1 MSIIH
6 ARSNIGR
13 TEKHEKVKPLAIALR
28 TKGSNFSYR
37 RILECQEQFKNLHRV
52 RSVKMAIG
60 HSFDSERRA
69 VMDSPPEDFEPASSR
84 G

>member
-6 ARSNIGR
+6 ARSRIGKA
-13 TEKHEKVKPLAIALR
+13 EKHEKVNSIAIALR
-28 TKGSNFSYR
+28 AKGCNFYYR
-37 RILECQEQFKNLHRV
+37 RILECREQFKTFTGSDRLKR
-52 RSVKMAIG
+52 AIG
-60 HSFDSERRA
+60 HRDDSERRA